1 MAIKIILVVVYV
13 VIMVAIGLRNRYKAS
28 TVENFV
34 LGGRKISPWFAA
46 FSYGTAFFSGVIF
59 VGNAGQF
66 GWRFGTGS
74 QWIGVFGCVVVATF
88 LPWVILGKR
97 TRALSRK
104 MNSTTMADYFGTRFD
119 CQSLRIAAAAII
131 FVFLIPYTSSIY
143 NGLSALF
150 ERCYGIPF
158 YWCVIGVAILTGIYV
173 VLGGYMAS
181 SQTDFVQGCIMLLGV
196 GVLVYTLF
204 AHHGG
209 FQQTMT
215 SLAFVE
221 ADVPGVYASLFGPD
235 FRTVFTIALMV
246 GLGGWAMPQMIHK
259 FYVVKDEKAFTIG
272 TTVSVVFSFV
282 IGGGCYVV
290 GMLGRLYDNPS
301 FYNSDGSV
309 YYDRIVPYIVDTL
322 SPALV
327 GLVMILVLAASMST
341 LASLVISSSSTITL
355 DLISLFDKNMTEKKK
370 VIWIRSL
377 VVVFIILSAA
387 LSIKR
392 PLFIAQLFSLAWG
405 AIAGSF
411 IGPYTWSL
419 YSKKISKAAVWMS
432 FIFGVGFVA
441 VNLYAKFMSTTD
453 ASALVMIVSL
463 IMTPIISLFTPAP
476 KKEYVDELFTCFEST
491 EKKEESA

>member
-13 VIMVAIGLRNRYKAS
+13 VIMVAIGLRNRYKAN

-34 LGGRKISPWFAA
+34 LGGRKIGPWLAA

-59 VGNAGQF
+59 VGNSGQF
-66 GWRFGTGS
+66 GWRFGTGGL
-74 QWIGVFGCVVVATF
+74 WIGVLGCVVLASF

-104 MNSTTMADYFGTRFD
+104 MNSTTMADFFGNRFD
-119 CQSLRIAAAAII
+119 SKSLRIAVAAII
-131 FVFLIPYTSSIY
+131 FIFLIPYTSSIY
-143 NGLSALF
+143 NGLSQLF
-150 ERCYGIPF
+150 ETCYGIPF
-158 YWCVIGVAILTGIYV
+158 YWCVIGVAALTGIYV

-181 SQTDFVQGCIMLLGV
+181 SKTDFVQGCIMLV
-196 GVLVYTLF
+196 GVSLLIYTLF
-204 AHHGG
+204 ANNGG
-209 FQQTMT
+209 FKQTMT

-235 FRTVFTIALMV
+235 FETVIMITIMV
-246 GLGGWAMPQMIHK
+246 GIGGWAMPQMIHK
-259 FYVVKDEKAFTIG
+259 FYVVKDDKAFTIG
-272 TTVSVVFSFV
+272 TTVSTLFAIV
-282 IGGGCYVV
+282 IGGGCYLV
-290 GMLGRLYDNPS
+290 GMFGRLYDNPS
-301 FYNSDGSV
+301 FYKSDGSV
-309 YYDRIVPYIVDTL
+309 LYDKIVPYMVDTL

-327 GLVMILVLAASMST
+327 GLVMICVLAASMST

-392 PLFIAQLFSLAWG
+392 PLFISQLFSLAWG
-405 AIAGSF
+405 AIGGAF

-419 YSKKISKAAVWMS
+419 YSKKISKAAVWAS
-432 FIFGVGFVA
+432 FIFGVGFVT
-441 VNLYAKFMSTTD
+441 VNLYAKIMPSTN
-453 ASALVMIVSL
+453 ASALVLIASL

-476 KKEYVDELFTCFEST
+476 KKEYVDELFTCFES
-491 EKKEESA
+491 KEEKETSA